1 MVPYPELLT
10 RAWPIFL
17 EAIRMKRTLSYSELA
32 GRVGPPL
39 TARAVHRQ
47 LLNPLSARCRK
58 WGLPDLPA
66 LVVRK
71 GSGIPGSGWFDP
83 GSPVAP
89 LDQWAEAVAR
99 CYKHR
104 WSASP
109 DPRLLVDF
117 EGIKR

>member
-1 MVPYPELLT
+1 MPPFSELLR

-17 EAIRMKRTLSYSELA
+17 EANRMRRTLTYSELA

-47 LLNPLSARCRK
+47 LLNPLSARCQR

-71 GSGIPGSGWFDP
+71 GSGTPGAGWFDP
-83 GSPVAP
+83 NTPGDP
-89 LDQWAEAVAR
+89 LDHWAEAVAR
-99 CYKHR
+99 CHDHPWTTK
-104 WSASP
+104 P
-109 DPRLLVDF
+109 DPRLLVDLDD
-117 EGIKR
+117 